1 MDNINSLVRYICY
14 CLRLMTSR
22 GTLKKMVELQVEN
35 VEEWTW
41 EYSNVFPFSAL
52 LFKLLAKEDFVC
64 FSELKGNNGKV
75 KDIEGR
81 ESEGE
86 RERERERKRER
97 EKERG
102 GKEKVSLLNLPQSQ
116 KNFNPLL
123 KVF

>member
-1 MDNINSLVRYICY
+1 
-14 CLRLMTSR
+14 MTSR

-64 FSELKGNNGKV
+64 FSELRGNNGKV

-86 RERERERKRER
+86 REREREKRER
-97 EKERG
+97 EREREG
-102 GKEKVSLLNLPQSQ
+102 ERRK
-116 KNFNPLL
+116 FH
-123 KVF
+123 F

>member
-1 MDNINSLVRYICY
+1 M
-14 CLRLMTSR
+14 
-22 GTLKKMVELQVEN
+22 KKMVELQVEN

-64 FSELKGNNGKV
+64 FSELRGNNGKV

-86 RERERERKRER
+86 REREKG
-97 EKERG
+97 G
-102 GKEKVSLLNLPQSQ
+102 GKGESFTFEPAPITKKL
-116 KNFNPLL
+116 
-123 KVF
+123 